1 MRIWPV
7 LLDGQPPSAV
17 AGSTT
22 TSLLLAPLGTGQ
34 VIDQLMAWMGP
45 ASRNAP
51 LVLQPEG
58 AGADYEQT
66 ILAACPSARVITSP
80 AACVEALGA
89 FEPSD
94 VLVMLDAHCVPAD
107 DPQLADA
114 VRQYTADPRVALHL
128 VGFETAVGGTK
139 ERLTFDA
146 AGRIRGIARH
156 YDPVTWPFI
165 SGVAVTLMPVASGAL
180 ADGAMPASLTELR
193 QILSAR
199 GVPSRDLPVESGTI
213 DLCSEAGL
221 LVANEHT
228 LLRAGVTTGPGDV
241 AAPILIGTGHRIHKR
256 ARFVGT
262 VVVHPGAEIGDQAT
276 ILGPAVIGA
285 GARIEPRAVVA
296 HAVIGGGCVV
306 PTGSVA
312 RDRAWF
318 GGGDPQAAKAQD
330 AGAYTERVK
339 RLRVDR
345 RMPQSTT
352 EPSQSKQQRHLFLKR
367 SLDVTVAAISLL
379 LLSPLLVLA
388 AILVRLGSDGPI
400 FYGDQREGRFGRGFR
415 CWKFRTM
422 CVNADAVQKDLRSLT
437 AIDGPH
443 FKLDRDPRV
452 TRIGRLLRASNLD
465 ELPQLFNVLVGDM
478 SLVGPRPSPFRENQV
493 CVPWREGRLS
503 VPPGITGLWQVCRH
517 DRANGDFHQWIE
529 YDLLYVRHLSIWLDL
544 KILAATVLTAGGKT
558 GHVTPDR
565 LVSARDLPWAR
576 SERPATDHARRV
588 A

>member
-7 LLDGQPPSAV
+7 LLDGQPPSAA
-17 AGSTT
+17 AGATAR
-22 TSLLLAPLGTGQ
+22 SLLLAPLGTGH

-51 LVLQPEG
+51 LVLQPDG
-58 AGADYEQT
+58 AGSDYERS

-89 FEPSD
+89 LEPSD
-94 VLVMLDAHCVPAD
+94 VLVMLDARCVPAD

-114 VRQYTADPRVALHL
+114 LRQYTTDPRVALHL

-165 SGVAVTLMPVASGAL
+165 SGVAATLMPVASGAL
-180 ADGAMPASLTELR
+180 ADGLMPASLTELR

-199 GVPSRDLPVESGTI
+199 GVPSRDLPVDGGTI

-228 LLRAGVTTGPGDV
+228 LLRTGVAARPADV
-241 AAPILIGTGHRIHKR
+241 GAPILIGTGHRIHKR

-306 PTGSVA
+306 PAGSVA

-318 GGGDPQAAKAQD
+318 GGGDPQAARAQD
-330 AGAYTERVK
+330 AGAYTERLE

-345 RMPQSTT
+345 RRPQSTVA
-352 EPSQSKQQRHLFLKR
+352 PSNSNQQRHLFLKR

-379 LLSPLLVLA
+379 LVSPVLVLA

-422 CVNADAVQKDLRSLT
+422 CVNADAVQKDLRNLT

-452 TRIGRLLRASNLD
+452 TRIGRFLRASNLD

-503 VPPGITGLWQVCRH
+503 VPPGITGMWQVCRH

-544 KILAATVLTAGGKT
+544 KILAATLLTAGGKT
-558 GHVTPDR
+558 RHVSPDR
-565 LVSARDLPWAR
+565 LVSGRAFTSAR
-576 SERPATDHARRV
+576 SDRAATEHTRRV